1 MRRLFLQ
8 SMAALAV
15 SAAMAPSFATAAPT
29 EISFYYPV
37 AVGGA
42 VTKTVDG
49 MVADFEKANPDVKV
63 KAIYAGT
70 YQDSIVKALTAYKS
84 GTPPT
89 VAILLSTDLFT
100 LIDEKAIL
108 PIDSFTKTAE
118 EKKWLS
124 SFYPGF
130 LENSQTGGKTWGVP
144 FQRSTIV
151 MYWNKDLFKEAGLNP
166 DVAPKN
172 WTEMVSY
179 AQKLTKKDANGNVTQ
194 WGVKIPTG
202 IYGYWMLQGMA
213 KPNDAVLMNS
223 AGTKTYFDK
232 PAVVESLQDW
242 VDLSHKH
249 QVSPVGSVEWG
260 TLPKDFMEQKAA
272 MIWTTTGNLTNIRTN
287 AKFPFGVAMLPAKKH
302 FGSPTG
308 GGNFYVFDKTTPEQQ
323 QAAMKFIQWM
333 TTSER
338 AAQWSIDTG
347 YVATSQAAWDT
358 PVMKQYLK
366 DVPQAG
372 VARDQLK
379 YGTAELSTHD
389 NQRVT
394 KALNDNV
401 DAALAGTKTPAAA
414 LKDAQKESDRIL
426 RSWNR

>member
-1 MRRLFLQ
+1 MRRLFLK
-8 SMAALAV
+8 SVAALAV
-15 SAAMAPSFATAAPT
+15 SAAITPSFAFAAQT

-49 MVADFEKANPDVKV
+49 MVTDFEKANPDIKV
-63 KAIYAGT
+63 NAVYAGT
-70 YQDSIVKALTAYKS
+70 YQDSIVKALTAFKS

-108 PIDSFTKTAE
+108 PIDDFTKTPE

-124 SFYPGF
+124 NFYPGF
-130 LENSQTGGKTWGVP
+130 LENSQTAGKTWGVP

-151 MYWNKDLFKEAGLNP
+151 MYWNKDLFKAAGLNP

-179 AQKLTKKDANGNVTQ
+179 AQKLTKKDANGNVAQ
-194 WGVKIPTG
+194 WGVKIPSG

-213 KPNDAVLMNS
+213 APNDTALMNN

-232 PAVVESLQDW
+232 PGVVEALQDW
-242 VDLSHKH
+242 VDLSHKY
-249 QVSPVGSVEWG
+249 QVSPTGSVEWG
-260 TLPKDFMEQKAA
+260 TIPKDFMEQKAA
-272 MIWTTTGNLTNIRTN
+272 MVWTTTGNLTNIRTN

-302 FGSPTG
+302 YGSPTG
-308 GGNFYVFDKTTPEQQ
+308 GGNFYLFNKTTPAQQ
-323 QAAMKFIQWM
+323 QAAMKFIEWM
-333 TTSER
+333 TTPER

-358 PVMKQYLK
+358 PVMKQYLNN
-366 DVPQAG
+366 VPQAG

-379 YGTAELSTHD
+379 YGVAELSTHD

-401 DAALAGTKTPAAA
+401 DAALAGTKTAETA